1 VTRNDHKTVEER
13 RRAAVRT
20 AALLGAFVVVFY
32 IGFIVSHL

>member
-1 VTRNDHKTVEER
+1 MANVEHDIEAR

-20 AALLGAFVVVFY
+20 AAVLGVIVVVFY